1 MRGRHENLAIVRVA
15 ASRWLRLTV
24 AAPLIL
30 EADGEIRER
39 RATRLEVE
47 ALPGALA
54 LLA

>member
-1 MRGRHENLAIVRVA
+1 VD
-15 ASRWLRLTV
+15 
-24 AAPLIL
+24 APLIL